1 MVNMPPPRKTIAI
14 VDDDFSVRQ
23 AIDRQLRAAG
33 YRCESFASAEDFVAI
48 AASVGAACLLTD
60 IHLGGMTGID
70 LALHPTVTGLNLPVV
85 LISGSIDPSVEVAA
99 RQIGVAFL
107 RKPICGAVLLETIID
122 TVGAPIADGDL

>member
-1 MVNMPPPRKTIAI
+1 MHMTPPRKTIAI

-23 AIDRQLRAAG
+23 ALDRQLRAAG
-33 YRCESFASAEDFVAI
+33 YRCESFASAEEFAAI
-48 AASVGAACLLTD
+48 AATVGAACLLTD

-70 LALHPTVTGLNLPVV
+70 LALHPVVTALNLPVV
-85 LISGSIDPSVEVAA
+85 LISGSIDPTIEVAA

-107 RKPICGAVLLETIID
+107 RKPITCTILLETIID

>member
-1 MVNMPPPRKTIAI
+1 MTPPRKTIAI

-23 AIDRQLRAAG
+23 ALARQLRAAG
-33 YRCESFASAEDFVAI
+33 YRCESFASAEEFVSI
-48 AASVGAACLLTD
+48 AATVGAACLLTD

-70 LALHPTVTGLNLPVV
+70 LALHPVVTELNLPVV
-85 LISGSIDPSVEVAA
+85 LISGSIDPTIEVAA

-107 RKPICGAVLLETIID
+107 RKPITCTILLETIID